1 MDLKNVIED
10 YIKNDLIDYAI
21 MIKGEWGSGKTFFIK
36 KNVVKRYNNALYV
49 SLYDVSSIERLS
61 EKIYLEILK
70 SKAVTNKISKFFR
83 KIYKKKLF
91 KILFLIPVLV
101 FKLIKIIYLLLIRFV
116 WIFTCNIINLKFGF
130 NISSINKKDFYGILK
145 LYKKLNNYIL
155 IIDDLE
161 RCSLPIEE
169 VLGFINDFVEHNK
182 MKCILIANE
191 DELCKI
197 QSNNFELK
205 ILTATNENIEFP
217 KTELTN
223 NFSKNDDE
231 KITYDDLKHRINYL
245 YDENN
250 RYKIIKEK
258 LIGKEFTL
266 FPNFDEIY
274 DNLALKYKKY
284 EEFYEILYDT
294 KKGVLNSMKINAI
307 NNIRT
312 LNFYFDNF
320 YQIYIYINKMV
331 KKCKISLQYI
341 YSNISSNIINNCICI
356 KKGCKISTLSNG
368 KKFEYVS
375 YDETKESIVLP
386 KLFLTFDF
394 VNEYLIYNTIEQS
407 NIEQTLEE
415 FARLN
420 CDKLSEN
427 DPFMLLND
435 YWHYTSKELNDI
447 FNNIYINLQNE
458 IYSPYLYTMIIKKI
472 SCVEAIG
479 YNNKVIEKIIKI
491 IRKKI
496 KCIDNFDLDDFE
508 TAPSN
513 EVSKFYYS
521 HIELIKNDLKK
532 TSKIK
537 TDNFLNQLFSSENWS
552 SELYNYTQTIK
563 NKTLIEK
570 QYFSKFDYKIII
582 SKLMKLNINDI
593 YNLRN
598 SLYYIY
604 NFSNIENYYISDLE
618 DLKSFEAELSSKL
631 KTKKIK
637 DPMINYAF
645 DLLLKDIAKIIKQL
659 EN

>member
-10 YIKNDLIDYAI
+10 YIKNDLINYAI

-70 SKAVTNKISKFFR
+70 SKAVTNKISKLFR

-116 WIFTCNIINLKFGF
+116 WILTCNIINLKFGF

-145 LYKKLNNYIL
+145 LYKKLNNYVL

-341 YSNISSNIINNCICI
+341 YSNISSNIINDCICI

-479 YNNKVIEKIIKI
+479 YNNKVVEKIIKI
-491 IRKKI
+491 IREKI
-496 KCIDNFDLDDFE
+496 KYIDNFELDDFE
-508 TAPSN
+508 TSPSN
-513 EVSKFYYS
+513 EASKFYYS
-521 HIELIKNDLKK
+521 HIDLIKNDLKR

-537 TDNFLNQLFSSENWS
+537 IDNFLNQLFSSENWS

>member
-1 MDLKNVIED
+1 MDLKKVIED
-10 YIKNDLIDYAI
+10 YIKNDLINYAI

-49 SLYDVSSIERLS
+49 SLYDVSSIEILS

-161 RCSLPIEE
+161 RYSLPIEE

-182 MKCILIANE
+182 IKCILIANE

-217 KTELTN
+217 KNESTN
-223 NFSKNDDE
+223 KLSKNDDE

-274 DNLALKYKKY
+274 DNLALKYKKH

-307 NNIRT
+307 NNIRI

-341 YSNISSNIINNCICI
+341 YSNISSNIINDCICI

-368 KKFEYVS
+368 NKLEYVS

-435 YWHYTSKELNDI
+435 YWHYTSSELNDI
-447 FNNIYINLQNE
+447 FNNIYINLKNE

-491 IRKKI
+491 IREKI

-513 EVSKFYYS
+513 DVLKFYYS
-521 HIELIKNDLKK
+521 HIDLIKDDLKK

-552 SELYNYTQTIK
+552 LELYNYTQAIK
-563 NKTLIEK
+563 NKTFIER
-570 QYFSKFDYKIII
+570 QYFSKFDYKTII
-582 SKLMKLNINDI
+582 SKLMKLNIKDI
-593 YNLRN
+593 YNLRY
-598 SLYYIY
+598 SLHYIY
-604 NFSNIENYYISDLE
+604 DFSNIEKYYISDLE
-618 DLKSFEAELSSKL
+618 DLKSFEAELSSRL
-631 KTKKIK
+631 KAKQIK

-645 DLLLKDIAKIIKQL
+645 DLLLKDLSKIIQEL